1 LKADIFTLFG
11 QNKWCFDVLNL
22 LIAVRD
28 KNTDVIEANGELTK
42 LGTYFKSPEKIY
54 EFCQESGLDKI
65 FTDGKV
71 KNLHDYV
78 FGVEVGLDTNARK
91 NRGGVNFA
99 RTISEYLESENIC
112 FQTEVSSRNF
122 ALNLGSDQKIFDFV
136 ISAGDVTYLIEANF
150 YGTGGSKLNEV
161 ARSYIEIAQK
171 IALCDR
177 FKFIWITDGQGWL
190 TAKNKLEEA
199 YKSVKIYNL
208 ATLYHFI
215 KELKNV

>member
-1 LKADIFTLFG
+1 M
-11 QNKWCFDVLNL
+11 LNL

-42 LGTYFKSPEKIY
+42 LGKYFKSPEKIY

-91 NRGGVNFA
+91 NRGGANFS

-112 FQTEVSSRNF
+112 FQI
-122 ALNLGSDQKIFDFV
+122 L
-136 ISAGDVTYLIEANF
+136 
-150 YGTGGSKLNEV
+150 
-161 ARSYIEIAQK
+161 
-171 IALCDR
+171 
-177 FKFIWITDGQGWL
+177 
-190 TAKNKLEEA
+190 
-199 YKSVKIYNL
+199 
-208 ATLYHFI
+208 
-215 KELKNV
+215 